1 MARKSVKK
9 SSSKSVSKTTKKVE
23 KAAEKAVY
31 QNKSH
36 WNSIED
42 FKEAVR
48 EQGVAE
54 GTINIDAEW
63 ALYQENP
70 SAYRNHL
77 GLKGEK
83 LN

>member
-1 MARKSVKK
+1 MAKK
-9 SSSKSVSKTTKKVE
+9 SAKKSISKSISKATKKVE
-23 KAAEKAVY
+23 KVVHE
-31 QNKSH
+31 NKSH

-42 FKEAVR
+42 FKVAVR
-48 EQGVAE
+48 EQGLAE
-54 GTINIDAEW
+54 GTINVDAEW

-77 GLKGEK
+77 GLKGAR

>member
-1 MARKSVKK
+1 MAKK
-9 SSSKSVSKTTKKVE
+9 SAKKSISKSISKATKKVE
-23 KAAEKAVY
+23 KVVY
-31 QNKSH
+31 ENKSH

-42 FKEAVR
+42 FKVAVR
-48 EQGVAE
+48 ELGLAE
-54 GTINIDAEW
+54 GTINVDAEW

-77 GLKGEK
+77 GLKGAR